1 MTRRAGTLD
10 RVVEDER
17 VNAGIGWAL
26 VAFIALVAVESTL
39 DADFLWA
46 GFAAFVAALALI
58 PAISH
63 RDWTVMLPW
72 EVLLLAALPILGRA
86 LATLMFTSRVATYL
100 SVAALAL
107 IVAVEL
113 HVFTKVEMTY
123 WFAVLFV
130 VVATI
135 ATAGAWAVVQWLS
148 DVYFGTTFFY
158 SEHSEHRLMWD
169 FVAATV
175 IGGMAGVVFEWY
187 FRRFA
192 QVGPRLPDEVGEEM
206 DDGEVMADGKK
217 MGKGEEMGDGE
228 RMGHVG
234 EGMNEGGEEA

>member
-1 MTRRAGTLD
+1 MARSGGTLD
-10 RVVEDER
+10 LVGNER
-17 VNAGIGWAL
+17 VNAGLGWAL
-26 VAFIALVAVESTL
+26 VAFLALVATEEIL
-39 DADFLWA
+39 DGNLLWA
-46 GFAAFVAALALI
+46 GFAAFVAALALV
-58 PAISH
+58 PAVGH

-72 EVLLLAALPILGRA
+72 EVLALAALPILGRA
-86 LATLMFTSRVATYL
+86 VATLSYTSRVTTYL

-113 HVFTKVEMTY
+113 HLFTPVEMNH

-135 ATAGAWAVVQWLS
+135 AAAGIWAVVQWLS
-148 DVYFGTTFFY
+148 DLYLGTAFLR
-158 SEHSEHRLMWD
+158 SEHRLMWD

-192 QVGPRLPDEVGEEM
+192 RVSARLPDGLGES
-206 DDGEVMADGKK
+206 
-217 MGKGEEMGDGE
+217 
-228 RMGHVG
+228 R
-234 EGMNEGGEEA
+234 

>member
-1 MTRRAGTLD
+1 MARRAGTLD

-17 VNAGIGWAL
+17 VNAGLGWAL
-26 VAFIALVAVESTL
+26 VAFLALVAAEEVL
-39 DADFLWA
+39 DEHLLWA
-46 GFAAFVAALALI
+46 GFTAFVATLALI
-58 PAISH
+58 PSAVH

-72 EVLLLAALPILGRA
+72 EVLVLAALPILGRA
-86 LATLMFTSRVATYL
+86 LATLSYTSRVTTYL

-113 HVFTKVEMTY
+113 HVFTPVEMTH

-135 ATAGAWAVVQWLS
+135 ATAGVWAVVQWLS
-148 DVYFGTTFFY
+148 DLYLGTAFLQ
-158 SEHSEHRLMWD
+158 SEHRLMWD

-175 IGGMAGVVFEWY
+175 VGGVAGVVFEWY

-192 QVGPRLPDEVGEEM
+192 RVETRLPDELGE
-206 DDGEVMADGKK
+206 
-217 MGKGEEMGDGE
+217 
-228 RMGHVG
+228 
-234 EGMNEGGEEA
+234 NL

>member
-1 MTRRAGTLD
+1 MARRAGTLD
-10 RVVEDER
+10 RVVGDER
-17 VNAGIGWAL
+17 VNAGLGWAL
-26 VAFIALVAVESTL
+26 IAFIALVATEEVL
-39 DADFLWA
+39 DGNLLWA
-46 GFAAFVAALALI
+46 GFAVFVAGVALV

-72 EVLLLAALPILGRA
+72 EVLALSALPILGRA
-86 LATLMFTSRVATYL
+86 VATLMFTSRVATYL

-113 HVFTKVEMTY
+113 HAFTHVEMTY

-135 ATAGAWAVVQWLS
+135 ATAGIWAVIQWLS
-148 DVYFGTTFFY
+148 DIYLGTVFI
-158 SEHSEHRLMWD
+158 HSEERLMWD

-175 IGGMAGVVFEWY
+175 IGGMAGIVFEWY

-192 QVGPRLPDEVGEEM
+192 PVETRLPDEH
-206 DDGEVMADGKK
+206 
-217 MGKGEEMGDGE
+217 GE
-228 RMGHVG
+228 RL
-234 EGMNEGGEEA
+234 

>member
-1 MTRRAGTLD
+1 MASRAGKLD

-17 VNAGIGWAL
+17 VNAGLGWAL
-26 VAFIALVAVESTL
+26 IAFLALVAAEEVL
-39 DADFLWA
+39 DGHLLWA
-46 GFAAFVAALALI
+46 GFSTFVAALALV

-72 EVLLLAALPILGRA
+72 EVLAVSALPILGRA
-86 LATLMFTSRVATYL
+86 LATLTYTSRVTTYL

-107 IVAVEL
+107 VVAVEL
-113 HVFTKVEMTY
+113 HVFTPVEMNH

-135 ATAGAWAVVQWLS
+135 ATAGIWAVVQWLS
-148 DVYFGTTFFY
+148 DLYLGTAFI
-158 SEHSEHRLMWD
+158 HSEERLMWD

-192 QVGPRLPDEVGEEM
+192 RVETRLPDQLGE
-206 DDGEVMADGKK
+206 
-217 MGKGEEMGDGE
+217 
-228 RMGHVG
+228 
-234 EGMNEGGEEA
+234 NL

>member
-1 MTRRAGTLD
+1 MARRAGTLD

-17 VNAGIGWAL
+17 VNAGLGWAL
-26 VAFIALVAVESTL
+26 VAFLALVAVEEVL
-39 DADFLWA
+39 DGHLLWA
-46 GFAAFVAALALI
+46 GFTVFVAGIALV
-58 PAISH
+58 PSISH

-72 EVLLLAALPILGRA
+72 EVLALSALPILGRA
-86 LATLMFTSRVATYL
+86 LANEVFASQAATYL

-113 HVFTKVEMTY
+113 HVFTPVEMTY

-135 ATAGAWAVVQWLS
+135 ATAGVWAVVQWLS
-148 DVYFGTTFFY
+148 DVYLGTAFIR
-158 SEHSEHRLMWD
+158 SEERLMWD
-169 FVAATV
+169 FVAATI

-192 QVGPRLPDEVGEEM
+192 RVETRLPGDHGKSLERDETGQNEAGRSERGQNETGRGEQP
-206 DDGEVMADGKK
+206 
-217 MGKGEEMGDGE
+217 
-228 RMGHVG
+228 
-234 EGMNEGGEEA
+234 